1 MTFFNRMTPLKL
13 NLETEQK
20 KEQAEILQVA
30 LDLHGKD
37 SDAAYSSL
45 IQTILSVLEFHQISH
60 RFDRSRT
67 VTAGGELHP
76 APKKFLCAFRI
87 NYSADQKDSQGRL
100 LCVSWG
106 TGREEAVMAASLAA
120 TSRSKA
126 APHAIL
132 RDA

>member
-1 MTFFNRMTPLKL
+1 MTPLKL

-100 LCVSWG
+100 LCG
-106 TGREEAVMAASLAA
+106 
-120 TSRSKA
+120 
-126 APHAIL
+126 
-132 RDA
+132 